1 MQKDHRAKCKIEKKA
16 LLAAKELEKIPEPS
30 KEEITRIYREG
41 IEEAHRLQRLL
52 KPEWFV
58 KDIDKPGKRLK
69 KK

>member
-1 MQKDHRAKCKIEKKA
+1 MQKKHSKNCKIEKKA
-16 LLAAKELEKIPEPS
+16 LAAAKELEKIPEPS
-30 KEEITRIYREG
+30 REEISKIYREG
-41 IEEAHRLQRLL
+41 IEEARRLQKLL